1 MPWRSAG
8 NRYILLRQLFIRR
21 ILIALVAM
29 GPLGASAQQSPT
41 DPAAMAAIAAGLGV
55 KCDFC
60 HARGMRAQNQPEG
73 QQGPAIQSV
82 VPVTPSH
89 IEIARQMM
97 AMTNDLNAKIQAIT
111 GKAPSDATRVSCVT
125 CHRGVAIP
133 GQLSD
138 IVAATDRAK
147 GPEAAVQQY
156 RDLRQQYYGRQSYD
170 FGEETLITAGTAL
183 INSRPNDAIALLK
196 LNLEFFPQSVPTYQ
210 QMAYAYTRNIDDE
223 SAIAALE
230 KALEIQPENGVI
242 RGRLEQLKSYR
253 RKPNQTPP

>member
-1 MPWRSAG
+1 VKRPFRIVATIVALAPLAG
-8 NRYILLRQLFIRR
+8 
-21 ILIALVAM
+21 
-29 GPLGASAQQSPT
+29 AQQTPT
-41 DPAAMAAIAAGLGV
+41 DLVAMAAIAAGLGV

-60 HARGMRAQNQPEG
+60 HGRGMRAQNRSEPPQQPED
-73 QQGPAIQSV
+73 QPAPAFQ
-82 VPVTPSH
+82 PVAPVASSH

-97 AMTNDLNAKIQAIT
+97 AMTNDLNAKIQSIT
-111 GKAPSDATRVSCVT
+111 GKAPSEATRVSCVT

-147 GPEAAVQQY
+147 GLEAAVQQY

-183 INSRPNDAIALLK
+183 INSRPDDAIALLK

-230 KALEIQPENGVI
+230 KALEIQPENGI
-242 RGRLEQLKSYR
+242 IKGRLEQLKSYR